1 MSCGPGIWRRLRWL
15 ILSIAIS
22 AGWTFHSAAAAP
34 RRGPLPYTVRIWQ
47 TDDGLPQNSVY
58 DIAQTSDGYLW
69 VGTREGLA
77 RFDGVR
83 FTVVDD
89 PAAPELRH
97 AWVTALCT
105 GKDGSLWVGLEAG
118 GVTRLKDGVFLHLSE
133 ADGLAGGQVQC
144 LFAARDG
151 IVWVGSRGG
160 LSRCSE
166 GKTGKVT
173 QVHGLSDNFVQ
184 GICDD
189 SHGTL
194 QVATRRGLNSVS
206 KEGAVTGVV
215 NFGTN
220 WTANSLKEAYTD
232 RQGRLW
238 IGSADGLSRVS
249 GSETAF
255 YGLAEGLPDRV
266 INVVFEDHAGQVWV
280 GTYGGLARLVND
292 KVVSRAGRESV
303 YGDLIY
309 TIFEDREEN
318 LWVGARDGLY
328 RLNPARFT
336 TLTTSQGLTR
346 NNVMSVCEDRFGTI
360 WLGIWD
366 GGLNALRG
374 GKVTAYNS
382 PVPLARDSVLSL
394 HEAGASA
401 VAEEIL
407 SAADPATRETGTPAR
422 ANPALWVGMD
432 LNAGLNLF
440 RNGERQV
447 VLRPGGWLSGAIRAV
462 TEDTQGAL
470 WIGTS
475 SGLNVLRGGECTA
488 YTTANGL
495 PGNDVLAILP
505 DGQAGFWIG
514 TDAGLSH
521 WQHGTFTN
529 YTTRDGLS
537 HNAAGALYLDVGGT
551 LWVGTRGG
559 GLNRYRA
566 GRFTAYTTRQGLFS
580 DEIYEILEDDYG
592 FFWMSCRHGIFRLAR
607 KELDDLDRG
616 VLKSVNCT
624 AFGKADGLV
633 SVQCNGV
640 AKPAGWKAHDG
651 RLWFPTIRGVVAV
664 ETRIKTNSKPPPV
677 VIEAVIADRKPVPG
691 PRITGPSADGLVKAA
706 GRSQA
711 EGRQAQGPVAGMA
724 FGEEPLEIGP
734 GRGDLEIHY
743 TALSFQAPEKNLFM
757 YMLEGVDANWSE
769 PVTQRTAR
777 YHNLGPGKYRFLVK
791 ACNNDGVWNET
802 GAAVRLVLLPHFWQ
816 TWWFR
821 TALPLLLAVMLTLV
835 YRARVERLRELEQ
848 LRMDIAAN
856 LHDDVG
862 ARLTKVAMI
871 TELVDQET
879 PATDRA
885 KTQIQAIS
893 RTTREVIQAMDEVV
907 WTINPRNDSL
917 ENLANY
923 IFQHAQEY
931 FQNTGVRCRLDLPA
945 QLPDRAIST
954 EARHNLFMAVKEALN
969 NVLKHSAA
977 SEVRITLGLAEKQ
990 LTLTV
995 VDNGRGFVPD
1005 QAHAV
1010 GEGLRNMKDRLE
1022 QIGGRLVLKSA
1033 PGQGTTVRMEVETQ

>member
-1 MSCGPGIWRRLRWL
+1 
-15 ILSIAIS
+15 
-22 AGWTFHSAAAAP
+22 
-34 RRGPLPYTVRIWQ
+34 V
-47 TDDGLPQNSVY
+47 
-58 DIAQTSDGYLW
+58 
-69 VGTREGLA
+69 
-77 RFDGVR
+77 
-83 FTVVDD
+83 
-89 PAAPELRH
+89 
-97 AWVTALCT
+97 
-105 GKDGSLWVGLEAG
+105 
-118 GVTRLKDGVFLHLSE
+118 
-133 ADGLAGGQVQC
+133 
-144 LFAARDG
+144 
-151 IVWVGSRGG
+151 
-160 LSRCSE
+160 
-166 GKTGKVT
+166 
-173 QVHGLSDNFVQ
+173 
-184 GICDD
+184 
-189 SHGTL
+189 
-194 QVATRRGLNSVS
+194 
-206 KEGAVTGVV
+206 
-215 NFGTN
+215 
-220 WTANSLKEAYTD
+220 
-232 RQGRLW
+232 
-238 IGSADGLSRVS
+238 DGLSRVS
-249 GSETAF
+249 GGETAF

-266 INVVFEDHAGQVWV
+266 INVVFQDHAGQVWV

-336 TLTTSQGLTR
+336 TFTTSQGLTR

-401 VAEEIL
+401 SVEEVF
-407 SAADPATRETGTPAR
+407 SAADSLAGEASAPAHTNLT
-422 ANPALWVGMD
+422 LWVGMD

-440 RNGERQV
+440 RNGEREV
-447 VLRPGGWLSGAIRAV
+447 FPRPSGWLNGAIRAV
-462 TEDTQGAL
+462 TEDTRGAL

-475 SGLNVLRGGECTA
+475 SGLNVLRGAECNA
-488 YTTANGL
+488 YTTNNGL

-505 DGQAGFWIG
+505 DGHAGFWIG

-521 WQHGTFTN
+521 WQNGAFTN
-529 YTTRDGLS
+529 YTTHDGLS
-537 HNAAGALYLDVGGT
+537 HNAVGALYLGADGT

-559 GLNRYRA
+559 GLNRYHA

-580 DEIYEILEDDYG
+580 NEIFEILEDDYG

-616 VLKSVNCT
+616 VLKSVTCT

-640 AKPAGWKAHDG
+640 AKPAGWKARDG

-664 ETRIKTNSKPPPV
+664 ETRIKTNPKPPPV
-677 VIEAVIADRKPVPG
+677 VIESVIADRKPVPG
-691 PRITGPSADGLVKAA
+691 PRIVGASAGSRIDGPGKAA
-706 GRSQA
+706 ESSQF
-711 EGRQAQGPVAGMA
+711 EGRHAEDPMAARTA
-724 FGEEPLEIGP
+724 FGEETLEIAP
-734 GRGDLEIHY
+734 GRGELEIHF

-757 YMLEGVDANWSE
+757 YMLEGVDGNWSE

-791 ACNNDGVWNET
+791 ACNNDGIWNET
-802 GAAVRLVLLPHFWQ
+802 GAAVRLVLRPHFWQ

-821 TALPLLLAVMLTLV
+821 TAVPLLLAAVLALI
-835 YRARVERLRELEQ
+835 YRLRVERLRELEQ

-885 KTQIQAIS
+885 KPQIQAIS

-907 WTINPRNDSL
+907 WTINPKNDSL

-990 LTLTV
+990 LTVTV

-1022 QIGGRLVLKSA
+1022 QIGGRLALKSA